1 MRKYFR
7 SIALLPVAVCLFW
20 SSTAQALA
28 RQEISTDTALSNVSE
43 ITVPR
48 GHSVVLQFQN
58 DHYIQSLWIDDP
70 TIVGIATN
78 RPLCGQTGSRQ
89 CGYASSA
96 RLTQLSGAVALPG
109 THFSSQD
116 GVSTLVSVSTTNRS
130 GTNPQIYQFK
140 LNIVNASTAS
150 TSLVAVVPDRSRSE
164 EYTNSLLRSIRPN
177 YDLEKIRTGRDMAVQ
192 QGIADTNSSA
202 WLALENFLS
211 MTQRGIG
218 IEAAIDATAVS
229 IELLAELERMVEL
242 TPSPAALF
250 TYSYNCCA
258 SYSPF
263 FSSSDLAVL
272 L

>member
-1 MRKYFR
+1 MRQYFC
-7 SIALLPVAVCLFW
+7 SIALLPAAAFLLW
-20 SSTAQALA
+20 SSAAQALA

-70 TIVGIATN
+70 TVVGIATD
-78 RPLCGQTGSRQ
+78 RPLCGQTGSNQ

-109 THFSSQD
+109 TSFSTQD
-116 GVSTLVSVSTTNRS
+116 GVSTLVNVSTTNRS

-140 LNIVNASTAS
+140 LNIVEASTAS
-150 TSLVAVVPDRSRSE
+150 TSLVAVVRDGGRSE
-164 EYTNSLLRSIRPN
+164 NYTNSLLRSIRPN
-177 YDLEKIRTGRDMAVQ
+177 YNLEKVRIGRDMAIQ

-218 IEAAIDATAVS
+218 VEAAIDATEVS

-242 TPSPAALF
+242 TPSPADSF
-250 TYSYNCCA
+250 T
-258 SYSPF
+258 
-263 FSSSDLAVL
+263 
-272 L
+272 